1 LTQDKANLGY
11 RVISVDKTRQSNR
24 TTLKRAVD
32 RGHHDSETIYG
43 ILDAT
48 PLCHI
53 GFVTESGPIV
63 TPTVH
68 WRAGNQIFWHGSRIS
83 RTMQE
88 SEQAEVCVTVTL
100 LDGLVLAR
108 SAFHHSA
115 NYRSVMIIGKP
126 KLVEEREAKIH
137 ALKGLV
143 EVFTPVRWDTLRP
156 MSEKELSA
164 TSVLSLELN
173 EASAK
178 IRNGGPKDLEQDM
191 SFPVW
196 AGVVPFTTQTNN
208 PVPCQYNMDEVT
220 EPENLK
226 DYRIG

>member
-1 LTQDKANLGY
+1 
-11 RVISVDKTRQSNR
+11 
-24 TTLKRAVD
+24 
-32 RGHHDSETIYG
+32 
-43 ILDAT
+43 
-48 PLCHI
+48 
-53 GFVTESGPIV
+53 
-63 TPTVH
+63 
-68 WRAGNQIFWHGSRIS
+68 
-83 RTMQE
+83 MQE

-137 ALKGLV
+137 ALRGLV
-143 EVFTPVRWDTLRP
+143 EVFTPGRWDTLRP

-164 TSVLSLELN
+164 TNVLSLELN